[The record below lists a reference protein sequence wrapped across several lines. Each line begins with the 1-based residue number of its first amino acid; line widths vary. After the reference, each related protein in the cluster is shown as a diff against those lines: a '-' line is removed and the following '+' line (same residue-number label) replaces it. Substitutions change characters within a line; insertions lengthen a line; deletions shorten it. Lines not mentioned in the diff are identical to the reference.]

1 LKRVSPWRK
10 SPADTGTGP
19 PEFVAVGHVTHDLVD
34 GRIRHGGAA
43 LYSALTAARLGKRAA
58 LFTSCG
64 EDFTGTEILD
74 GIATRVMRAG
84 RTSTF
89 RNIYSEEGRVQAVY
103 SMADSLEVRDFPE
116 GWKAS
121 EIVYLC
127 PVLHEVSLEMGAVVP
142 DALLGVAPQG
152 WMRTWDS
159 EGRIRARR
167 WEGFGNFLRS
177 ARFLIASE
185 KDIEGN
191 EDLVDLF
198 RTLTPLVV
206 ITRADRGSVVFLPGK
221 TIQVGAYPAEEADP
235 TGAGDC
241 FGAAF
246 LIRYRE
252 TGDVLEAARFA
263 SCVGSF
269 VVEGE
274 GVERI
279 PVREDVIRRMEK
291 YTIPCREEPDRR
303 DRDVWN
309 A

>member
-1 LKRVSPWRK
+1 LKPVPPCQENPVDAGS
-10 SPADTGTGP
+10 GP

-34 GRIRHGGAA
+34 GRIRPGGAA

-64 EDFTGTEILD
+64 EDFTGTEAIL
-74 GIATRVMRAG
+74 GMATQVMRAS

-103 SMADSLEVRDFPE
+103 SMADSLEARDFPD
-116 GWKAS
+116 GWKQS

-127 PVLHEVSLEMGAVVP
+127 PVLHEVSLEMGAVVS

-159 EGRIRARR
+159 EGRIRAQR
-167 WEGFGNFLRS
+167 WEGFGNLLR
-177 ARFLIASE
+177 AAQLLIASE
-185 KDIEGN
+185 KDVEGN

-198 RTLTPLVV
+198 RTLTPVVV
-206 ITRADRGSVVFLPGK
+206 ITRAERGSVMFLPGR
-221 TIQVGAYPAEEADP
+221 TIEVGAYPAEEADP

-274 GVERI
+274 GIERI
-279 PVREDVIRRMEK
+279 PFREEVLRRMEK
-291 YTIPCREEPDRR
+291 YSIPCREEPDRR
-303 DRDVWN
+303 HRGVRN